1 MQTNPWNWFDVL
13 VMSVSL
19 ASLVE
24 LSGGAAIPGIT
35 VLRLLRGLRIVR
47 LFNRLKSLRNI
58 IQALY
63 KSIPAMLNAFSIVC
77 VIMSIYAIM
86 AVDFFSDV
94 TPDPIDGVTD
104 SYNAREYFGTWSA
117 AMFTLFQIL
126 TGDGWTDIVR
136 PLFYSSSISTNG
148 VGAFFVSYIIIVS
161 MILVQ
166 VVIALLLNEFDNIK
180 ANDPTDLLREQ
191 AIHSRLTPH
200 RARSPFNPLFKEIL
214 KFSDVDDLMFRIQ
227 RAFSRATFTNMD
239 DAKQARVSYDT
250 FRKGLLRINVFPA
263 VRISY
268 QDWDKLVVKQ
278 GHTSETDGKIDYHGF
293 LRLVMKGMHEL
304 QVTHVLKFR
313 LA

>member
-1 MQTNPWNWFDVL
+1 
-13 VMSVSL
+13 MSVSL

-24 LSGGAAIPGIT
+24 LSGGQSIPGIT

-94 TPDPIDGVTD
+94 SPDPIEGVTD
-104 SYNAREYFGTWSA
+104 SYNATEYFGNWSA
-117 AMFTLFQIL
+117 SMFTLFQIL

-136 PLFYSSSISTNG
+136 PLFYLKEIPTNG
-148 VGAFFVSYIIIVS
+148 VGFFFVSYIIVVS

-180 ANDPTDLLREQ
+180 ASDPTDILREQ
-191 AIHSRLTPH
+191 AVSRLTPH
-200 RARSPFNPLFKEIL
+200 RSRSPFNPLYKEIL
-214 KFSDVDDLMFRIQ
+214 KFSDVDDLMFRI
-227 RAFSRATFTNMD
+227 RRSFSRISFTSMDGATKSRLNFE
-239 DAKQARVSYDT
+239 A
-250 FRKGLLRINVFPA
+250 FRRGLLRLNVFPA
-263 VRISY
+263 VRITF
-268 QDWDKLVVKQ
+268 QDWEKFVVKP
-278 GHTSETDGKIDYHGF
+278 GFASEADGKIGYNEF
-293 LRLVMKGMHEL
+293 LDLVLKGMHEL
-304 QVTHVLKFR
+304 QVIIITTEYYICTKSICIHK
-313 LA
+313 